1 MPPLPPAPP
10 GGYSPPPPSPPAIPP
25 PGAPPPAGPPIG
37 ACVELSG
44 TFGDDAPCLQVWIIA
59 VAGSGVLVLLVACA
73 VLVVCCCCRK
83 PKAPKGADGAE
94 KGRSKKGK
102 GGKGGKKG
110 KGDAAERGDGL
121 ADGWE
126 EHEDDDGNV
135 YFYHELTRTTT
146 WTRPTA
152 KEKAKGKKGK
162 KGDHKGSLVEVN
174 FSSRDELQST
184 LPQEWEQHTDDSGLP
199 YYYNT
204 FTRVTSWTRPAA
216 NHC

>member
-1 MPPLPPAPP
+1 MCLCEYKGPAGVPCDKV
-10 GGYSPPPPSPPAIPP
+10 PSPK
-25 PGAPPPAGPPIG
+25 
-37 ACVELSG
+37 CVH
-44 TFGDDAPCLQVWIIA
+44 TKC
-59 VAGSGVLVLLVACA
+59 VAA
-73 VLVVCCCCRK
+73 
-83 PKAPKGADGAE
+83 
-94 KGRSKKGK
+94 
-102 GGKGGKKG
+102 
-110 KGDAAERGDGL
+110 
-121 ADGWE
+121 
-126 EHEDDDGNV
+126 
-135 YFYHELTRTTT
+135 
-146 WTRPTA
+146 A